1 MYGYKSEVW
10 TNDRE
15 SWCACTRKTDMY
27 RKILK
32 NIEKISVCTHDKT
45 DIRRTIRIN
54 IQHFLHRL
62 GKCCACEWSD
72 IYTRNN
78 AHLKRTFLFPAS
90 MLTRYM
96 NVKEREYIAEVQ
108 GGRVLPRPSSL
119 LLRPSLFLPPCPCI
133 VPPSSIILR
142 PSSDL
147 VLPPH
152 YFLPLTSSLVASSSS
167 FLPAASWQA
176 SWRAD
181 N

>member
-1 MYGYKSEVW
+1 MYGYKSEVS
-10 TNDRE
+10 TNETE

-27 RKILK
+27 RNILQ

-54 IQHFLHRL
+54 IQHFLQRL

-78 AHLKRTFLFPAS
+78 AHQKRTFLFPAS

-119 LLRPSLFLPPCPCI
+119 LLRPSFLIPPTLPLHRTSFLHH
-133 VPPSSIILR
+133 PSSFIRSRPTSPLLSSSNLL
-142 PSSDL
+142 PSS
-147 VLPPH
+147 
-152 YFLPLTSSLVASSSS
+152 
-167 FLPAASWQA
+167 
-176 SWRAD
+176 
-181 N
+181 